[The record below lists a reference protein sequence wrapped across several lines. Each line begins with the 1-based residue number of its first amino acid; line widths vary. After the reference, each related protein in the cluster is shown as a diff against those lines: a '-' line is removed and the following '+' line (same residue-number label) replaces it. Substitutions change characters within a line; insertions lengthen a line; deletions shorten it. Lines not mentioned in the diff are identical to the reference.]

1 MSIDGKTQFIFN
13 VVYIAHHYDVSSD
26 DMATFL
32 GITPQERKGLFCEEY
47 KWAAYD
53 LARTDKHKYTGLF
66 MPTYDEAG
74 KLATLAGVELF
85 EVFSRSL
92 KRLDELGELP
102 Q

>member
-1 MSIDGKTQFIFN
+1 MSIDGKTQFMKNCI
-13 VVYIAHHYDVSSD
+13 YIAGKYQLSY
-26 DMATFL
+26 TELGFFL
-32 GITPQERKGLFCEEY
+32 GIYHQEKGLTEH
-47 KWAAYD
+47 KWPYELNFRKISSGEKD
-53 LARTDKHKYTGLF
+53 TSEF

-74 KLATLAGVELF
+74 KLSHLAGVELF